1 MKALFLCYL
10 LFIFGI
16 QNTKEVKVNA
26 INHISVPVTN
36 NQIDNDPISRSLV
49 KITSVS
55 IIHKS
60 ITVNGVGFIIN
71 CKYGIVV
78 SNLKIAS
85 KFHTSKIQ
93 MIDGHIYEANTIYD
107 NTLLS
112 FSLLQIK
119 NPQNSTLNCENVKI
133 IPSDYH
139 PKVGSFVK
147 FYGMDLSSTSN
158 ITSTF
163 IQEGIVAKTD
173 SNLSSRYGPL
183 SKISYSQNA
192 NSIIF
197 THPNQLPPLVYNNQI
212 IGMHLYSSHSSN
224 QSTKSYALYIEYI
237 DNLVNSYISQGK
249 PYIDTGELGISIL
262 PIDIQTAMNTYNF
275 NSKACTLERNTNSL
289 LSISNVI
296 EGFNSENTLYIG
308 DILLTI
314 NNKYIGDNMFIIDEI
329 LNKNTGKIANI
340 EVCRNGKMKK
350 IPILV
355 DNSQAYQTDTLYII
369 EDYIQKGSKLIF
381 KDIDIKTRFQHP
393 LFDMKGVL
401 FGDTIWVQRVNTIN
415 IENCEDF
422 LKEII
427 ENNCYNN
434 SLLEGYDLINRITV
448 NINLKWETLLQ
459 GITKHEFNYKK
470 HGWEKDKVSIEKR
483 CFKLNKN

>member
-1 MKALFLCYL
+1 MKVLFLCYL
-10 LFIFGI
+10 IFIFKI
-16 QNTKEVKVNA
+16 QNTIEVKVNA

-36 NQIDNDPISRSLV
+36 NQIDNDPITRSLV
-49 KITSVS
+49 KITSVP
-55 IIHKS
+55 IIYKS
-60 ITVNGVGFIIN
+60 NTVNGIGFIIN
-71 CKYGIVV
+71 CKHGIVV

-93 MIDGHIYEANTIYD
+93 MIDGHIYETDPIYD

-139 PKVGSFVK
+139 PKVGSLVK
-147 FYGMDLSSTSN
+147 FYGMDLSTTSN

-173 SNLSSRYGPL
+173 SNLSSRYGFL
-183 SKISYSQNA
+183 YKISYSDNA
-192 NSIIF
+192 NSIVF
-197 THPNQLPPLVYNNQI
+197 NHPNQLSPLVYNDQI

-237 DNLVNSYISQGK
+237 DNLVNSYIRQGK

-275 NSKACTLERNTNSL
+275 NNKACTLEKSTNSL

-296 EGFNSENTLYIG
+296 KGFNSENSLYIG
-308 DILLTI
+308 DILLSI
-314 NNKYIGDNMFIIDEI
+314 NNRYIGSNMFIIDEV
-329 LNKNTGKIANI
+329 LNKNTGKIVNI

-350 IPILV
+350 SPILV

-381 KDIDIKTRFQHP
+381 KDIDIKTRFQHQ

-401 FGDTIWVQRVNTIN
+401 FGDTIWIHRVNTIN

-422 LKEII
+422 IKEII

-434 SLLEGYDLINRITV
+434 SLLEGYDLIKRIPV

-470 HGWEKDKVSIEKR
+470 HKWDKDKVSTERR
-483 CFKLNKN
+483 CIKINNN